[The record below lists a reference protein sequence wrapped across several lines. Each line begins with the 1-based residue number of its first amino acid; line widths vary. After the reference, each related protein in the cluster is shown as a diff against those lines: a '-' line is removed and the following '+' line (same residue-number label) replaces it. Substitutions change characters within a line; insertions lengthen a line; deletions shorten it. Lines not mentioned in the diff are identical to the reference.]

1 MIPVCEPAF
10 FGKEKEYVQECMDT
24 NWISSLGR
32 FVPLFEERFAS
43 FIGTKHGIACSN
55 GTSALYLAFASLGIG
70 PGDEVIVPNLSNI
83 ASANSVI
90 LAGAKPVLVDI
101 EEPSLGIDAS
111 KIEEKITDKTKAIL
125 VVHLYGHPC
134 DMEKIIA
141 IKEKH
146 NLFLVEDCAEAHGAS
161 IKGKRVGSFGDASA
175 WSFYSNKILMTG
187 EGGMVLT
194 DNNEVD
200 KQVRLIRDLGF
211 TEPRFH
217 HSVLGFNY
225 RMTNIHAAIGY
236 AQVEQVD
243 EILAKKKALKSLYDR
258 LIAEVPG
265 VRIQSKAEWAEPV
278 LWMYVIFLEDSFGMT
293 PKELM
298 AYLKEKGVDSRPL
311 FYPFHRQPLY
321 TTGGDARYP
330 SCEGSFP
337 VSDKVSETGLY
348 LPSGVNL
355 TEEQVVTIVDAL
367 KEASKA

>member
-32 FVPLFEERFAS
+32 FVPLFEKAFS
-43 FIGTKHGIACSN
+43 GFIGTKHGIACSN
-55 GTSALYLAFASLGIG
+55 GTSALYLAYASLGIG
-70 PGDEVIVPNLSNI
+70 PGDEVIIPNLSNI

-90 LAGAKPVLVDI
+90 LSGAKPVLVDI
-101 EEPSLGIDAS
+101 EEPSMGIDAS
-111 KIEEKITDKTKAIL
+111 KIEEKITSKTKAIL

-134 DMEKIIA
+134 DMDA
-141 IKEKH
+141 ILEITKKH
-146 NLFLVEDCAEAHGAS
+146 NLLLVEDCAEAHGAS
-161 IKGKRVGSFGDASA
+161 YKGKKVGSFGDASA

-194 DNNEVD
+194 NSADVE
-200 KQVRLIRDLGF
+200 KEARLIRDLGF

-225 RMTNIHAAIGY
+225 RMTNIQAAIGY
-236 AQVEQVD
+236 AQVECVD
-243 EILAKKKALKSLYDR
+243 AILAKKKALKALYDG
-258 LIAEVPG
+258 LLADVPG
-265 VRIQSKAEWAEPV
+265 IRVQGAADWAEPV

-298 AYLKEKGVDSRPL
+298 GVLKEKGIDSRPL
-311 FYPFHRQPLY
+311 FFPFHRQPLY
-321 TTGGDARYP
+321 TEGGDDRYP
-330 SCEGSFP
+330 NCEGDFP

-348 LPSGVNL
+348 LPSGINL
-355 TEEQVVTIVDAL
+355 TEEQVTTIVDAL